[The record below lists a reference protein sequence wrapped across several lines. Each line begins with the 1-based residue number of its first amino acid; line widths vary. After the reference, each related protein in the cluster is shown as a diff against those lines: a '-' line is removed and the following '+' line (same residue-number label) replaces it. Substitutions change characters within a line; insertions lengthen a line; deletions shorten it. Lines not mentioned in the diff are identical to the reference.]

1 MCFVLASSAKAWLF
15 GSASELLIFPSV
27 CCVQDVRG
35 WVGDT
40 SQVSWHA
47 LGTVAPCLLALNL
60 PTLPLFP
67 ELIHVG
73 VLFFLK

>member
-35 WVGDT
+35 VGGGHLT
-40 SQVSWHA
+40 GPVA
-47 LGTVAPCLLALNL
+47 CLGDSGTLLAG
-60 PTLPLFP
+60 TERSPLVPSFQN
-67 ELIHVG
+67 
-73 VLFFLK
+73 